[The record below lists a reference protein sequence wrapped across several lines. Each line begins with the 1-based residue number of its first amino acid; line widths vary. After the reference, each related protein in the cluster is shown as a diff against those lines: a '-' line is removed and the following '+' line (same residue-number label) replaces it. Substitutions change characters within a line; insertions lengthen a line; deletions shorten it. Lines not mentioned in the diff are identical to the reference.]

1 MQHARAARE
10 ILQIVSRW
18 EPFLLDLP
26 ATFGDSKAGSKWT
39 VKEILGHLVDSA
51 VNHHQYWV
59 RLHDGD
65 LRFPPYDQDV
75 WVDRA
80 GYSDFPWQ
88 DLIRLW
94 SGHNRLMASIAMQI
108 PLEALHNR
116 WHDKDRDL
124 KNLLDHYVEHLRHH
138 LASIEGALE

>member
-26 ATFGDSKAGSKWT
+26 GTFGDKQAGTKWT

-51 VNHHQYWV
+51 INHHQLWV
-59 RLHDGD
+59 RLHSGD
-65 LRFPPYDQDV
+65 LAFPPYAQEE
-75 WVDRA
+75 WVQRA
-80 GYSDFPWQ
+80 GYIDFPWQ

-94 SGHNRLMASIAMQI
+94 AGHNRLMASVAMQI
-108 PLEALHNR
+108 PLEALQHK
-116 WHDKDRDL
+116 WLDKDRSL
-124 KNLLDHYVEHLRHH
+124 KDLLDHYCDHMRHH
-138 LASIEGALE
+138 LAAIEGALD